1 MQACFARARS
11 TRVIAA
17 RLHARD
23 FAIASS
29 ISMPGQD
36 QLDLF
41 GGAPTPVAAPARGP
55 VTAAP
60 QPPELARLA
69 AQLPDEL
76 RLGTSSWAFPGW
88 ADIVYDRAY
97 PQQRLSR
104 AGLRAYAAHPLLRA
118 VGIDRSYYAPLAAAE
133 FAAYAAEVPAEFR
146 FLVKAHEA
154 CTIAVYPRHAHYGA
168 LRGQPNPRFLDP
180 AYATEQVIGPTIEGL
195 GDRLGP
201 LLFQFSPSDVEALG
215 GPRWFAE
222 RLHGFLSALPRGPL
236 YAVELRN
243 RELLTGAYRDAL
255 ASTGV
260 CHCIN
265 VYPGMPNPMQQF
277 ERAHHDQAPALVS
290 RWMLHPRMTWEQA
303 EQGYAP
309 FDRIIDA
316 DEERRADLVRLCLR
330 GEQLGLPM
338 HFIVNNNAEGSS
350 PLTIVEL
357 ARRIVTARAGD
368 ALPAGSPTS

>member
-1 MQACFARARS
+1 
-11 TRVIAA
+11 
-17 RLHARD
+17 
-23 FAIASS
+23 
-29 ISMPGQD
+29 MPGQD